1 MNTEIE
7 KYGKS
12 ETYGPY
18 LNEVENINVGF
29 SAPIIFQ
36 KDLNGNN
43 LNYDNVNNNYDLMEN
58 NNLIYS
64 EDKIG
69 TNFFGN

>member
-1 MNTEIE
+1 MERYRNA
-7 KYGKS
+7 

-18 LNEVENINVGF
+18 LNEIENINVGF

-36 KDLNGNN
+36 KDLN
-43 LNYDNVNNNYDLMEN
+43 YDNENNNNYNLMEN
-58 NNLIYS
+58 NNLIFS
-64 EDKIG
+64 EEKIG

>member
-1 MNTEIE
+1 MERYRNA
-7 KYGKS
+7 

-18 LNEVENINVGF
+18 LNEVVNINVGF

-36 KDLNGNN
+36 KDLN
-43 LNYDNVNNNYDLMEN
+43 YDNGNNNYNLMEN

-64 EDKIG
+64 EEKIG